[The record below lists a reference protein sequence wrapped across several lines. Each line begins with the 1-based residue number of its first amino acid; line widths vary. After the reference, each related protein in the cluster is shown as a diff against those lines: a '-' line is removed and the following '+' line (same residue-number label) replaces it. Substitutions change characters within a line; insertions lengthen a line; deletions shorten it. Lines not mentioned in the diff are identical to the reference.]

1 MENIE
6 PKFRKFNIH
15 IEPNEAAVAKSG
27 NIDALH
33 DFITE
38 LINDTLDEDITILV
52 VRIPDELELD
62 QETSNDIEVVMAYLR
77 EEFATQSPKTFVLGS
92 LFDIKCTNKP
102 NKIVMWPEIMKLAFE
117 EAAKETDVSESAE
130 DAESTEHELNDAF
143 YKAVDDMIAK
153 MNAPKIITPGI
164 II

>member
-1 MENIE
+1 MENVE

-33 DFITE
+33 DFMTE

-77 EEFATQSPKTFVLGS
+77 EEFATQSPKIFVLGS
-92 LFDIKCTNKP
+92 LFSREYSL
-102 NKIVMWPEIMKLAFE
+102 IVGALYPLPTTF
-117 EAAKETDVSESAE
+117 VVPSF
-130 DAESTEHELNDAF
+130 STL
-143 YKAVDDMIAK
+143 
-153 MNAPKIITPGI
+153 
-164 II
+164 